1 MRPIFRAAAVLALFA
16 ASGIAPAAVALE
28 VKLTPE
34 PPAAVVLAGIDPAAH
49 QGVRLLVEAFTE
61 GRVGDPAAIGE
72 LRREGKPVEPLT
84 TAGDVARMV
93 TDRFLSTLGE
103 AGLPVVDARQL
114 AAWGAKIVDTA
125 RPVLT
130 VRGELLAFS
139 LVETKTLDAEVRLGV
154 TIEDGAGKRLWS
166 GSSSGHAGRSARS
179 YKPEEYAPTLSD
191 ALDEAIGQLLR
202 AESFVG
208 ALRGGG

>member
-1 MRPIFRAAAVLALFA
+1 MCPTFRAAALPALLAATALA
-16 ASGIAPAAVALE
+16 TPAVALE
-28 VKLTPE
+28 VKLVPD
-34 PPAAVVLAGIDPAAH
+34 PPAAVALAGLDPAAH
-49 QGVRLLVEAFTE
+49 QGVRLLVEPFTD
-61 GRVGDPAAIGE
+61 GRPGDPAAIGE

-84 TAGDVARMV
+84 TTDDVARLV
-93 TDRFLSTLGE
+93 TDRFLRRLGE

-114 AAWGAKIVDTA
+114 AEWGAKIVDTA

-130 VRGELLAFS
+130 VRGELLTFS
-139 LVETKTLDAEVRLGV
+139 LVETKTLDAEIRLGV

-179 YKPEEYAPTLSD
+179 YKPEEFAPTLAD